1 MRFQIFTQFAMGV
14 QSSAMHGLP
23 LKGMYLWILSELVC
37 SSLEHYA
44 DDLEVDL
51 QEAMEEDFHMVLE
64 DGSPLQV

>member
-1 MRFQIFTQFAMGV
+1 
-14 QSSAMHGLP
+14 MHVASLP
-23 LKGMYLWILSELVC
+23 PKRLLLWILSELVC